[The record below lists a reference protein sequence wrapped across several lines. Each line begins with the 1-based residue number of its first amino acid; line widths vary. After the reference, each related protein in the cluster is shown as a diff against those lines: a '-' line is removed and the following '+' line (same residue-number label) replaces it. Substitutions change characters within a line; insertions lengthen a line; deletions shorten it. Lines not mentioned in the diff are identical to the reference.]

1 MTEAHS
7 GPGAEMHDPGAQQPR
22 HLAAWA
28 RAQVAALRGSR
39 NARVSLVAA
48 SLLGA
53 LAIDWLLAP
62 TSYPVGAAYGIAL
75 LLAAQLLSPR
85 SVALVTACAVGL
97 SVASNVQQG
106 APTMAAAADNSGLL
120 AIGVLAFLLARQRQ
134 ITEAARDRLELQY
147 SAVRALAESRTL
159 EAAGSQML
167 SAIGQHL
174 GWARGALWCIDT
186 DGSVLTCAA
195 TWLAQGPRPDS
206 FDEQTHSTQFT
217 RGSGLPGRVW
227 AEGHPVWISN
237 VQKAPNYPRRQ
248 LADEAG
254 LNAAMAFPVL
264 NGDEFLGVIEFYN
277 SGVLEPDASVLALME
292 AVGAQLGL
300 SLARIRADNQL
311 SLLLERERSARER
324 AEAGVRLRDRFLAS
338 VSHDLRN
345 PLSAI
350 LGNAQ
355 LARLRSGRLPEAQRE
370 PLQQPLDNIVGSVRH
385 MAAALDE
392 LLDLAQLQAGE
403 RLALRPEPTDLVA
416 LARRGAANQ
425 CAASETSH
433 IEVVTETPELIGWW
447 DVARLERV
455 LGNLLSNAV
464 KYSPDHTSIRV
475 SLARRQTDGQEWA
488 VLRVEDHGIGIP
500 EADLAHVFEAFR
512 RAGNAAKVSAGT
524 GLGLAGSRE
533 ILLQHGGSISVQSRE
548 GFGSTFIVELPLGMD
563 NSVAHR

>member
-1 MTEAHS
+1 
-7 GPGAEMHDPGAQQPR
+7 
-22 HLAAWA
+22 
-28 RAQVAALRGSR
+28 
-39 NARVSLVAA
+39 VSLVAI

-75 LLAAQLLSPR
+75 LLAAQWLSPK

-97 SVASNVQQG
+97 SVGSNVQQG

-120 AIGVLAFLLARQRQ
+120 AIGVLAILLARQRQ

-147 SAVRALAESRTL
+147 SAARALAESRTL
-159 EAAGSQML
+159 EAAGSRML

-174 GWARGALWCIDT
+174 GWARGALWYVDS
-186 DGSVLTCAA
+186 DGGMLTCAA
-195 TWLAQGPRPDS
+195 TWLAPGIRPDS
-206 FDEQTHSTQFT
+206 FDEQTHSARFT

-227 AEGHPVWISN
+227 AEGHPLWISN
-237 VQKAPNYPRRQ
+237 VQKAPDYPRRQ
-248 LADEAG
+248 PADEAG
-254 LNAAMAFPVL
+254 LNAAMAFPVR
-264 NGDEFLGVIEFYN
+264 NGDEVLGVIEFYN
-277 SGVLEPDASVLALME
+277 SGVQQPDTSVLALME

-311 SLLLERERSARER
+311 SLLLERERFARER
-324 AEAGVRLRDRFLAS
+324 AEASVRLRDRFLAS

-350 LGNAQ
+350 LGHAQ
-355 LARLRSGRLPEAQRE
+355 LARLRAGRLPEPQRDQ
-370 PLQQPLDNIVGSVRH
+370 LQQSQDSIVASVKH
-385 MAAALDE
+385 MTAALDE

-403 RLALRPEPTDLVA
+403 WLALRPEPTDLVA

-425 CAASETSH
+425 HAASETSQ
-433 IEVVTETPELIGWW
+433 IEVVTETPELVGWW
-447 DVARLERV
+447 DMARLERV

-464 KYSPDHTSIRV
+464 KYSPDDGRIRV
-475 SLARRQTDGQEWA
+475 SLARKQTDGQEWA

-500 EADLAHVFEAFR
+500 ESDLAHVFEAFR
-512 RAGNAAKVSAGT
+512 RAGNAAGVSAGT

-533 ILLQHGGSISVQSRE
+533 IVQQHGGHISVQSRE
-548 GFGSTFIVELPLGMD
+548 GFGSTFTVELPLGTED
-563 NSVAHR
+563 ALTHA